1 MMGNDLIS
9 RAALL
14 KSFKNKC
21 MEDCGYCPFAIYN
34 PEKPEIV
41 CSLIRIAPAVD
52 AEPVRHG
59 RWEENGRC
67 TNCGG
72 HAPYWAM
79 ATTYYKSP
87 YCFECGAKMTEVSKE
102 G

>member
-1 MMGNDLIS
+1 MPRLIDADALIAEVKRVYCTGCNDYRGLRCRS
-9 RAALL
+9 CATDDALD
-14 KSFKNKC
+14 
-21 MEDCGYCPFAIYN
+21 MIDD
-34 PEKPEIV
+34 
-41 CSLIRIAPAVD
+41 APAID

-59 RWEENGRC
+59 RWDENGRC

-87 YCFECGAKMTEVSKE
+87 YCFECGAKMDLEVQHDTD
-102 G
+102 

>member
-1 MMGNDLIS
+1 MGLIV
-9 RAALL
+9 RDELIRLINAEKA
-14 KSFKNKC
+14 K
-21 MEDCGYCPFAIYN
+21 YN
-34 PEKPEIV
+34 SANYKQIRRGL
-41 CSLIRIAPAVD
+41 CKAIRIAYEMDGVD

-59 RWEENGRC
+59 RWDANGRC

-87 YCFECGAKMTEVSKE
+87 YCFECGAKMDLEVQDDTD
-102 G
+102 